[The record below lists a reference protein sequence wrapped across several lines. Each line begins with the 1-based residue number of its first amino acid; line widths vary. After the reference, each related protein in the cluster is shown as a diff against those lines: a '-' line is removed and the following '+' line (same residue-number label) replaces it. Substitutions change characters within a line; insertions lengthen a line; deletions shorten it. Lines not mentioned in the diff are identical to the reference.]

1 MPEMLQVLLPVALL
15 GLAVNAEPGQAI
27 VFTFLLGTKRPRRNA
42 YAFLA
47 GWIASLA
54 VCFIAARAVVH
65 VIPSH
70 LGPVGQGVIAGVEIV
85 IAIALAWFAVH
96 AWRHRDRPRQTETP
110 KYLQRLEGVGPRTA
124 FVGGI
129 YEQSW
134 TMTVAAGMVVVHTQ
148 ANAVDATLAG
158 IVFGITSTLSLLAC
172 YLYFEVRG
180 ERAVNEL
187 RSFETRITHIG
198 PRVKT
203 AAAAIASIAFLV
215 VGVYGLTHR

>member
-1 MPEMLQVLLPVALL
+1 MFQILIPVALL

-27 VFTFLLGTKRPRRNA
+27 VFTFLLGTKRPRPNA

-54 VCFIAARAVVH
+54 VCFVAARAVVH
-65 VIPSH
+65 IIPSH
-70 LGPVGQGVIAGVEIV
+70 LGPVGQAVIAIVEIG
-85 IAIALAWFAVH
+85 IAIALAWFALH
-96 AWRHRDRPRQTETP
+96 AWRHRDRPRETETP
-110 KYLQRLEGVGPRTA
+110 KYLQRLEGVGPRMA

-148 ANAVDATLAG
+148 ASAIDATLAG
-158 IVFGITSTLSLLAC
+158 IVFGITSTLSLFAC
-172 YLYFEVRG
+172 YLYFELRG
-180 ERAVNEL
+180 ERAVKDL
-187 RSFETRITHIG
+187 RSFETRITHVG

-203 AAAAIASIAFLV
+203 IAAAIASLAFLV
-215 VGVYGLTHR
+215 VGIYGLTHR

>member
-148 ANAVDATLAG
+148 AGAVEATFAA
-158 IVFGITSTLSLLAC
+158 IVFGIASTLSLLAC

>member
-1 MPEMLQVLLPVALL
+1 MFQILIPVALL

-27 VFTFLLGTKRPRRNA
+27 VFTFLLGTKRPRPNA

-47 GWIASLA
+47 GWIASLT

-65 VIPSH
+65 VTPHH
-70 LGPVGQGVIAGVEIV
+70 LGPVGQAVVALVEIA
-85 IAIALAWFAVH
+85 IAIALAVFAIQ
-96 AWRHRDRPRQTETP
+96 AWRHRDRPRETETP
-110 KYLQRLEGVGPRTA
+110 KYLQRLEGVGPRMA

-148 ANAVDATLAG
+148 ASAIDATLAG

-172 YLYFEVRG
+172 YLYFELRG

-187 RSFETRITHIG
+187 RSFETRITHVG

-203 AAAAIASIAFLV
+203 IAATIASLAFLV
-215 VGVYGLTHR
+215 VGIYGLTHR

>member
-1 MPEMLQVLLPVALL
+1 MFQILIPVALL

-27 VFTFLLGTKRPRRNA
+27 VFTFLLGTKRPRPNA

-54 VCFIAARAVVH
+54 VCFVAARAVVH
-65 VIPSH
+65 IIPSH
-70 LGPVGQGVIAGVEIV
+70 LGPVGQAVIAIVEIG
-85 IAIALAWFAVH
+85 IAIALASFALH
-96 AWRHRDRPRQTETP
+96 AWRHRDRPRETETP
-110 KYLQRLEGVGPRTA
+110 KYLQRLEGVGPRMA

-148 ANAVDATLAG
+148 ASAIDATLAG
-158 IVFGITSTLSLLAC
+158 IAFGVTSTLSLFAC
-172 YLYFEVRG
+172 YLYFELRG
-180 ERAVNEL
+180 ERAVKEL
-187 RSFETRITHIG
+187 RSFETRITHVG

-203 AAAAIASIAFLV
+203 IAAAIASLAFLV
-215 VGVYGLTHR
+215 VGIYGLTHR